1 MAATLPRILSVGKTT
16 KGLLSCLR
24 LSAVPAQQY
33 MNLVSVDWIIP
44 FTAYLL
50 QVYNQNDVRRAR
62 FIGRQKEVNENFA
75 ISLAAEE
82 PVTYLE
88 SRVVS
93 CDGGGGAIGHP
104 RDKETKSGTCGY
116 CGLQF
121 KQKHHH

>member
-1 MAATLPRILSVGKTT
+1 MKDAAASV
-16 KGLLSCLR
+16 S
-24 LSAVPAQQY
+24 
-33 MNLVSVDWIIP
+33 VSVDWIIP

-104 RDKETKSGTCGY
+104 RVYINQDKETKSGTCGY